1 MATRRDFLKTTAG
14 GLVLARTGFL
24 TSALASAANPK
35 LGPSELPSGMLES
48 SLMDALP
55 GKVPLIKKTFRP
67 PNYETPVSYFNEAFT
82 PNNAFYVRYH
92 LVNIPEVN
100 ARDWVLKVGGD
111 AASTAMQFTLDELKK
126 GFEQVEVAAVNQCSG
141 NRRGLVQPH
150 VPGVEWGYG
159 AMGNATWRGVRLRDI
174 LNKIGVKKEAVE
186 VVYDGADSGVIDKTP
201 NFIKSLPVWKAMD
214 ENTLIAFEMN
224 GAPLPR
230 WNGFPARIVVPGWTG
245 TYWVKHLSTID
256 VFSKPYDGFWMTTAY
271 RIPVGKFPVVD
282 RFISQET
289 PANTPITE
297 MVVNSLITNIEE
309 GQKFRLG
316 QTLEVKGIAWDGGY
330 GIQLVEVSTDEGT
343 TWRAAELG
351 QDLGRFAWRQWS
363 YRFKPDAKGKHTI
376 MAKATNR
383 IGNTQTFELIL
394 NPAGYHHNVV
404 QKTGIVVA

>member
-150 VPGVEWGYG
+150 VAGVEWGYG

-224 GAPLPR
+224 GAPLPH

-245 TYWVKHLSTID
+245 TYWVKHLTTID

-297 MVVNSLITNIEE
+297 MVVNSLITNIGE

-343 TWRAAELG
+343 TWRPAELG

-363 YRFKPDAKGKHTI
+363 YRFKPDAKGKHAI

-383 IGNTQTFELIL
+383 IGNTQTFEPIL

>member
-1 MATRRDFLKTTAG
+1 MVSRRDFLTTTAG
-14 GLVLARTGFL
+14 GLVLAGTGSL
-24 TSALASAANPK
+24 ASALALAANPK
-35 LGPSELPSGMLES
+35 FGPSELPSGMLES
-48 SLMDALP
+48 SLMDTLP

-111 AASTAMQFTLDELKK
+111 AASNTMQFTLDELKK
-126 GFEQVEVAAVNQCSG
+126 GFEQVEIAAVNQCSG
-141 NRRGLVQPH
+141 NRRGLFQPH
-150 VPGVEWGYG
+150 VRGVEWGYG

-186 VVYDGADSGVIDKTP
+186 VVYNGADSGVIDKTP
-201 NFIKSLPVWKAMD
+201 DFIKSLPVWKAMD
-214 ENTLIAFEMN
+214 ENTLIAFEVN
-224 GAPLPR
+224 GAPLPH

-245 TYWVKHLSTID
+245 TYWVKHLTTID
-256 VFSKPYDGFWMTTAY
+256 VFSKPYDGFWMKTAY

-330 GIQLVEVSTDEGT
+330 GIQLVEVSTDEGK
-343 TWRAAELG
+343 TWRPAGLAK
-351 QDLGRFAWRQWS
+351 DLGRFAWRHWS
-363 YRFKPDAKGKHTI
+363 YRIKPGAKGKHTI

-383 IGNTQTFELIL
+383 IGNTQTVELIL

-404 QKTGIVVA
+404 QKIGIVVA

>member
-224 GAPLPR
+224 GAPLPH

-245 TYWVKHLSTID
+245 TYWVKHLTTID

-343 TWRAAELG
+343 TWRPAELG

-363 YRFKPDAKGKHTI
+363 YRFKPGAKGKHTI